1 MYLNEINSKNK
12 GGQPVGLAW
21 FTKQFHKTLR
31 DGVTDSETGV
41 RYQTYI
47 MKSSAKG
54 FSACNFC
61 KYIQMRMSGSS
72 NLAKRSAYQRKFQKH
87 IDEVYADRE
96 ELARIQRLCMV
107 NPHHCGFFIDAA
119 DSNKFQL
126 PTTKST
132 AKLLSQLW
140 RIKQKMTCVQ
150 IFDAHKSLY
159 FFRTLPD
166 VPTGGNLTC
175 TILAEMLTTGLF
187 CKCTDLYINV
197 DGAGDNICYTLIYA
211 LVHFLLSANSNKWNL
226 KRIHVL
232 RMKVGHTHNDLDA
245 TFGVLSRYVYGK
257 HSRGD
262 SRKDILSF
270 KAFEEVRCL
279 FVSH

>member
-1 MYLNEINSKNK
+1 MHARTHARTHTLTHTHTHARKGYRNGNNGRVRNVEALIRKGVKAIPMKMNKKVVMDRSSYLRAFLKNYIFEHSQGSPADTKLYLDHIGNSELYNVYLNEINSKNK

-21 FTKQFHKTLR
+21 FTKQFNKTLR

-61 KYIQMRMSGSS
+61 KYIQMRMSGTS
-72 NLAKRSAYQRKFQKH
+72 NLAKRSAYQRKYQKH

-96 ELARIQRLCMV
+96 ELARIQRLCIV

-132 AKLLSQLW
+132 AKLLSQL
-140 RIKQKMTCVQ
+140 
-150 IFDAHKSLY
+150 
-159 FFRTLPD
+159 
-166 VPTGGNLTC
+166 
-175 TILAEMLTTGLF
+175 
-187 CKCTDLYINV
+187 
-197 DGAGDNICYTLIYA
+197 
-211 LVHFLLSANSNKWNL
+211 
-226 KRIHVL
+226 
-232 RMKVGHTHNDLDA
+232 
-245 TFGVLSRYVYGK
+245 
-257 HSRGD
+257 
-262 SRKDILSF
+262 
-270 KAFEEVRCL
+270 
-279 FVSH
+279 